1 MIKVKTI
8 LLPVDYHDYS
18 PHTLAYGKEYAR
30 HFNAQI
36 VLVYAV
42 EPFRMRVSM
51 EQIENTRESRA
62 ENAVSAGE
70 VALFRLQTLAENEFP
85 GFPVITD
92 VRVGHPHEV
101 IVHSAREH
109 IADIIIM
116 ATHGLTGLE
125 HVLIGSVSEKVI
137 SRAPCPVMVIREP
150 VDPGDLKFRKDM

>member
-8 LLPVDYHDYS
+8 LMPVDYHDYS

-42 EPFRMRVSM
+42 EPYRMRISM
-51 EQIENTRESRA
+51 EQIENVPENRA
-62 ENAVSAGE
+62 EAAVSAEE
-70 VALFRLQTLAENEFP
+70 VARFRLKHLAENEFN
-85 GFPVITD
+85 GFPVISD
-92 VRVGHPHEV
+92 VRPGHPHDA
-101 IVHSAREH
+101 IVLSAREH
-109 IADIIIM
+109 LADIIIM

-137 SRAPCPVMVIREP
+137 SRAPCPVLVIREP
-150 VDPGDLKFRKDM
+150 VDRGDLKFRKDT